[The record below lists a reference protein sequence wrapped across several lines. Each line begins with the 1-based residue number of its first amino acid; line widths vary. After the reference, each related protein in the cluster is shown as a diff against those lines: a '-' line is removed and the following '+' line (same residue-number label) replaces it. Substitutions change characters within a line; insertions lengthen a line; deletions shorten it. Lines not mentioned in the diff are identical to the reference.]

1 MIELTK
7 IIIVDDHELVA
18 NGIAKYFEDQEKLS
32 VIGTYTS
39 PKQALTDIKHL
50 KPSILISDLD
60 MPELNGL
67 ELIKESKQLSPN
79 TKFILLTMHL
89 SKQLYNKAKQIGID
103 GYLPKST
110 DEEELFLCV
119 NQLMK
124 GKTYYSQQLIEL
136 ISSESQLEKPSKSI
150 IKYTQLL
157 SDREREVLLLVAEG
171 YSTKEIGQT
180 MFLSTKTIETHRKNI
195 MTKLEVHNVAGMVRI
210 AFKEGLLD

>member
-1 MIELTK
+1 MSESTR

-18 NGIAKYFEDQEKLS
+18 NGIAKYFEGHENLT

-39 PKQALTDIKHL
+39 PKEALKEVEFL
-50 KPSILISDLD
+50 KPCILISDLD
-60 MPELNGL
+60 MPTLNGL
-67 ELIKESKQLSPN
+67 ELIQQTKRLSPN

-89 SKQLYNKAKQIGID
+89 SKQLYSKAKQMGID

-119 NQLMK
+119 SQLIK
-124 GKTYYSQQLIEL
+124 GKTYYSQQLMEL
-136 ISSESQLEKPSKSI
+136 ISSEGLPEKSPESI

-157 SDREREVLLLVAEG
+157 SDREREVLILVAEG
-171 YSTKEIGQT
+171 YSTKEVGET

-195 MTKLEVHNVAGMVRI
+195 MTKLEVHNVAGMVRV
-210 AFKEGLLD
+210 AFREGLLD